1 MAKGGRES
9 LRPSYGRPKLTL
21 VSKKEKKLGGG
32 VTKKVTASREISM
45 PNPPERTFE
54 M

>member
-1 MAKGGRES
+1 MKAE
-9 LRPSYGRPKLTL
+9 LQPAEVDPSF
-21 VSKKEKKLGGG
+21 KKKKKLGGG
-32 VTKKVTASREISM
+32 VKKKVTATRNFFM